1 MIQPVRLALALVL
14 AWGAAKPA
22 TAAQEE
28 RAKRDRAVS
37 VVRSPTDPLPVV
49 RVARDTPTLFLFPA
63 PINRKTL
70 TFDESRIRVLDAGE
84 RSVIVQPVADLP
96 EGERYAVGVF
106 FADGRAPA
114 RAAFLLVT
122 DPAEVDTRIDVQRP
136 ELTDIA
142 CPVDLPRTPRPEDFV
157 LLGFVDKE
165 GVTATPIRS
174 HDDSERGF
182 AAHSA
187 IAYRGKGWVLVD
199 VWIRN
204 FAGQSPWVPRVA
216 TLTGRTGLPIKA
228 RIVTVD
234 AEAISPGRQGRVVA
248 VAEVEQL
255 SASPVYALELVGDGR
270 TLTIPNVRLPKAA
283 SGGNP

>member
-1 MIQPVRLALALVL
+1 MLQPSRLALALALV
-14 AWGAAKPA
+14 WGAAVEAQPSAAARMRRERVVTVPSAA
-22 TAAQEE
+22 TA
-28 RAKRDRAVS
+28 
-37 VVRSPTDPLPVV
+37 PLPVV
-49 RVARDTPTLFLFPA
+49 HVAHDTPTLLLFPA

-96 EGERYAVGVF
+96 EGERYEVGVF

-114 RAAFLLVT
+114 RAAFSLAT

-136 ELTDIA
+136 ELTDMA
-142 CPVDLPRTPRPEDFV
+142 CSVDAPRTPRPEDFV
-157 LLGFVDKE
+157 LLGYVDKE
-165 GVTATPIRS
+165 GVTATPVRN

-216 TLTGRTGLPIKA
+216 TLTGRAGLPIKA
-228 RIVTVD
+228 RIVTVE

-283 SGGNP
+283 SGGSP